1 MLNSFKVVNGL
12 IVLLIVFCL
21 LQLSTVAVF
30 FPILSNDRENFVN
43 QQEISNQ
50 RTELTGAW
58 AYLLRTRLQ
67 ANRAILSYL
76 MEDSSTTEGRKE
88 FNEQLEAAKQRFSDA
103 KKYWATY
110 ESIPHHNELLFQ
122 ELKNNYSILDSALTE
137 LIKFIDAGNTQAAYE
152 LQVQKSQVDFEKAYN
167 LVIEDMNTFNQQV
180 INHSQHSYNLAIW
193 ASVGVL
199 VILLLVVIGAW
210 SGIRFTLISPLNKIA
225 ASIRHISSG
234 DLAQNIDVHGTNEM
248 GQLAASLR
256 SMQERLGQTVNEIRT
271 RADVILTGASEIS
284 ANNNDLSSRTEQ
296 QAAALEETAASMEEI
311 KTTVSNNA
319 ENARQANTLSHQ
331 ARTAANSGSIVMGD
345 VVSTMDKISKSAR
358 KISEINRVIDGIANQ
373 TNILA
378 LNAAVEAARA
388 GEQGRGFSVVA
399 TEVRNLAKRSADAAK
414 EISLLINESVTNV
427 DDGARLIED
436 AGKTMQEIVTSV
448 THVSNIMQEIT
459 QASEE
464 QSTGVNQIAMAVNDM
479 DLATQQNASMVEE
492 SSAITQNMNKNA
504 RQLVDTVSVFKVDLI
519 EVSKDKNAQSV
530 TRNNKNNNHKRE
542 IVKEERLSKQ
552 PHSVD
557 DEWTE
562 F

>member
-12 IVLLIVFCL
+12 IVLLMVFCL
-21 LQLSTVAVF
+21 LQLSTVTVF

-76 MEDSSTTEGRKE
+76 MEDSSTAEGRKE
-88 FNEQLEAAKQRFSDA
+88 FNEQLAAAKERFSDA
-103 KKYWATY
+103 KKYWTTY

-210 SGIRFTLISPLNKIA
+210 SGIRFILISPLNKIA

-248 GQLAASLR
+248 GLLAASLR
-256 SMQERLGQTVNEIRT
+256 SMQESLGQTVNEIRT

-296 QAAALEETAASMEEI
+296 QAAALEETAASMEEL
-311 KTTVSNNA
+311 TATVKQNA
-319 ENARQANTLSHQ
+319 ENASQASVLALNTSK
-331 ARTAANSGSIVMGD
+331 TAQRGGSVMD
-345 VVSTMDKISKSAR
+345 EVVHTM
-358 KISEINRVIDGIANQ
+358 SEIAEGSRQITHITNVIDSIAFQ

-388 GEQGRGFSVVA
+388 GEQGRGFAVVA
-399 TEVRNLAKRSADAAK
+399 SEVRNLAQRSAEAAK
-414 EISLLINESVTNV
+414 DIKK
-427 DDGARLIED
+427 LIED
-436 AGKTMQEIVTSV
+436 SAQKVNVGSGLVTNAGATMSEIVDAV
-448 THVSNIMQEIT
+448 TRVTAIMNEI
-459 QASEE
+459 ASASDE
-464 QSTGVNQIAMAVNDM
+464 QSRGIVQVGMAVTEM
-479 DLATQQNASMVEE
+479 DQVTQQNASQVEE
-492 SSAITQNMNKNA
+492 SAAAAAVLESQAGNLTEA
-504 RQLVDTVSVFKVDLI
+504 VSIFRIKPNT
-519 EVSKDKNAQSV
+519 STAM
-530 TRNNKNNNHKRE
+530 T
-542 IVKEERLSKQ
+542 
-552 PHSVD
+552 
-557 DEWTE
+557 
-562 F
+562 